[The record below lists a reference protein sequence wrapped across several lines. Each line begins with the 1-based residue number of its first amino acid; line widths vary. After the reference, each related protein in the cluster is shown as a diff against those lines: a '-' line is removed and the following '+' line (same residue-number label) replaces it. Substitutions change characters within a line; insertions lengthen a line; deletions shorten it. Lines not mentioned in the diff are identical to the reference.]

1 MPKVKLTDLVLRDAH
16 QSLFATRMVTADM
29 LPICAKLDAVGFYAL
44 EAWGGATFD
53 SCIRFLNEDP
63 WERLK
68 KLKAALPKTKIMML
82 LRGQNLL
89 GYRHYADD
97 VVAKFVEYAAKD
109 GVDIFRVF
117 DAVNDPRNFQ
127 AATDAVKKTGKHLQA
142 AISYAV
148 TPFHTIEKYAELAK
162 QYAAIGAHSLCI
174 KDMAGLLKPYEGYE
188 LVKAIRKVTD
198 LPVEIHTHA
207 TTGMSVASLTKCAEA
222 GAEIL
227 DTTISSMS
235 MGTSHSPTESMVEIF
250 RGTEYDTGLDI
261 NLLLEIAAYFR
272 DVRKNYKKFESSFL
286 GADTRILVSQV
297 PGGMLSNLESQ
308 LKEQGAADKIDEVL
322 KEIAVVQKDAGYPP
336 LVTPT
341 SQIVGTQAV
350 FNVLF
355 GRYNKLSGEF
365 QDVMVGRYGA
375 CPAPKNPEVVKKAL
389 AAVKME
395 KEITHRPADD
405 IPAEYGKLED
415 ECKKLLGTATVTPED
430 VLTLAMFPKV
440 APDFFKNRSKGPVVF
455 KPEAEEAP
463 KVAPAAAS
471 PAASGPASY
480 TVNVDGV
487 NYNVV
492 VAPGGTAIAPQAAPA
507 ALGAPPVAAAP
518 AAAPVALTSVSST
531 IPAPVAGTVIRLA
544 VNEGADVKSGETVII
559 LESMKMELEIKA
571 NANGKIH
578 FLVTP
583 GTSVTAQK
591 VLAELGS
598 AAGAVRAAP
607 AAPVAPAA
615 PPKAAPPPAPAAP
628 AAAARPSSGK
638 TVLPSPMAG
647 VVLRHSVSEGA
658 TVKAGDNVVILESMK
673 MELEIKAS
681 SAGAVHYLV
690 TPGTQVASQQPIAEI
705 G

>member
-29 LPICAKLDAVGFYAL
+29 LPICDKLDKAGFFAL

-68 KLKAALPKTKIMML
+68 KLKAALPNTKIMML

-109 GVDIFRVF
+109 GVDIFRIF
-117 DAVNDPRNFQ
+117 DAVNDPRNFA
-127 AATDAVKKTGKHLQA
+127 AATAAAKKTGKHIQA
-142 AISYAV
+142 TISYAV
-148 TPFHTIEKYAELAK
+148 TPFHTIEKYAEFAKELAG
-162 QYAAIGAHSLCI
+162 IGADSICI

-188 LVKAIRKVTD
+188 LVKAVKKAAN

-207 TTGMSVASLTKCAEA
+207 TTGMSVATLVKCAEA

-235 MGTSHSPTESMVEIF
+235 MGTSHSPTETMVEIF
-250 RGTEYDTGLDI
+250 HGTEWDTGLDI

-272 DVRKNYKKFESSFL
+272 EVRKNYKKFESSFL

-308 LKEQGAADKIDEVL
+308 LKEQGAGNKIDEVL

-365 QDVMVGRYGA
+365 QDLMAGRYGA
-375 CPAPKNPEVVKKAL
+375 CPAPKNSDVIKKAL
-389 AAVKME
+389 EALKME

-405 IPAEYGKLED
+405 IPAEYGKLE
-415 ECKKLLGTATVTPED
+415 EEAKKLLGTQTVSVED

-455 KPEAEEAP
+455 KPEPEGAAAAP
-463 KVAPAAAS
+463 KAS
-471 PAASGPASY
+471 PGQAAQY
-480 TVNVDGV
+480 IVNVDGV
-487 NYNVV
+487 NHNVV
-492 VAPGGTAIAPQAAPA
+492 VSPAGTIAIAPAPKA
-507 ALGAPPVAAAP
+507 EAPESKP
-518 AAAPVALTSVSST
+518 AAASSAAV
-531 IPAPVAGTVIRLA
+531 PAPVAGTVIRYS
-544 VNEGADVKSGETVII
+544 VSEGAEIKAGDTVLIM
-559 LESMKMELEIKA
+559 ESMKMELEIKA
-571 NANGKIH
+571 VSAGKVH
-578 FLVTP
+578 FLVAT
-583 GTSVTAQK
+583 GTQVAAQQ
-591 VLAELGS
+591 
-598 AAGAVRAAP
+598 
-607 AAPVAPAA
+607 PVAEIASAGNAVPVQA
-615 PPKAAPPPAPAAP
+615 PPAPAAP
-628 AAAARPSSGK
+628 VPPQAAIPPQAAPSGEGNL
-638 TVLPSPMAG
+638 VLAPVAG
-647 VVLRHSVSEGA
+647 TIIRHAVSEGA
-658 TVKAGDNVVILESMK
+658 YVKAGDNVVIIESMK
-673 MELEIKAS
+673 MELEIKAV
-681 SAGAVHYLV
+681 SAGKVHFLAAA
-690 TPGTQVASQQPIAEI
+690 GSQVASQQPIAELK
-705 G
+705 

>member
-1 MPKVKLTDLVLRDAH
+1 MPKVKLSDLVLRDAH

-29 LPICAKLDAVGFYAL
+29 LPICGKLDKVGYYAL

-53 SCIRFLNEDP
+53 SAIRFLNEDP

-68 KLKAALPKTKIMML
+68 KLKAALPNTKIMML

-109 GVDIFRVF
+109 GVDIFRIF
-117 DAVNDPRNFQ
+117 DAVNDPRNFE
-127 AATDAVKKTGKHLQA
+127 AATKAAKKTGKHIQA
-142 AISYAV
+142 TISYAV
-148 TPFHTIEKYAELAK
+148 TPFHTIEKYAEFAK
-162 QYAAIGAHSLCI
+162 QLVNIGADSICI
-174 KDMAGLLKPYEGYE
+174 KDMAGLLKPYEGYD
-188 LVKAIRKVTD
+188 LVKAIKKVTD

-207 TTGMSVASLTKCAEA
+207 TTGMSVATLVKCAEA

-227 DTTISSMS
+227 DTAISSMS
-235 MGTSHSPTESMVEIF
+235 MGTSHSPTETMVEIF
-250 RGTEYDTGLDI
+250 KGTEYDTGLDI

-272 DVRKNYKKFESSFL
+272 DIRKNYKKFESSFL

-308 LKEQGAADKIDEVL
+308 LKEQGAGNKIDEVL

-365 QDVMVGRYGA
+365 QDLMAGKYGA
-375 CPAPKNPEVVKKAL
+375 CPAPKNKDVIKKAL
-389 AAVKME
+389 DALKME

-405 IPAEYGKLED
+405 IPAEFNKLED
-415 ECKKLLGTATVTPED
+415 ECKKLLGTETVTVED

-455 KPEAEEAP
+455 RPEPEAP
-463 KVAPAAAS
+463 APAAK
-471 PAASGPASY
+471 PAAGQAVQYS
-480 TVNVDGV
+480 VNVDGT

-492 VAPGGTAIAPQAAPA
+492 VAPAGTVAIAPAAGPAPA
-507 ALGAPPVAAAP
+507 AAAAP
-518 AAAPVALTSVSST
+518 AAAPAAAASSGGGT
-531 IPAPVAGTVIRLA
+531 VIPAPVAGVIIRYA
-544 VNEGADVKSGETVII
+544 VSEGATVKSGDNVVIM
-559 LESMKMELEIKA
+559 ESMKMELEIKSTA
-571 NANGKIH
+571 SGKVH
-578 FLVTP
+578 FL
-583 GTSVTAQK
+583 
-591 VLAELGS
+591 
-598 AAGAVRAAP
+598 AP
-607 AAPVAPAA
+607 AG
-615 PPKAAPPPAPAAP
+615 
-628 AAAARPSSGK
+628 S
-638 TVLPSPMAG
+638 
-647 VVLRHSVSEGA
+647 
-658 TVKAGDNVVILESMK
+658 
-673 MELEIKAS
+673 
-681 SAGAVHYLV
+681 
-690 TPGTQVASQQPIAEI
+690 QVASQQPIAEI